1 MAEGSDSVGARIK
14 SSLKFWLVV
23 AVLCGII
30 GAATFYFGRDYVGK
44 HLHEMEVRQRA
55 PEILPQTGAS
65 TPASRDSED
74 EPPLKPVIVM
84 AEREP
89 TAREERRARREVTE
103 PQDGASLHAAEED
116 AGDDAGDE
124 DAGAAESPAAESP
137 ADEAPEEGATQEQ
150 SGGGYVV
157 TSGAFAD
164 EANARR
170 QVERLA
176 QQGYQPYLT
185 SVERDGV
192 TYRRVNVGLYGSRE
206 QAEEVRDRLRSQG
219 FDAAIW
225 TERE

>member
-23 AVLCGII
+23 AVLCGIV
-30 GAATFYFGRDYVGK
+30 GTATFFFGRDYVGK

-55 PEILPQTGAS
+55 PEIRPQTGAS
-65 TPASRDSED
+65 GLTSDGSED
-74 EPPLKPVIVM
+74 EPPLKPVIVVT
-84 AEREP
+84 EREP
-89 TAREERRARREVTE
+89 TAREERRARREVAE

-116 AGDDAGDE
+116 AGDAGTDQ
-124 DAGAAESPAAESP
+124 AGAADAP
-137 ADEAPEEGATQEQ
+137 ADQAPQEDSSQAQ

-185 SVERDGV
+185 TVQRDGV
-192 TYRRVNVGLYGSRE
+192 TFRRVNVGLYDSRD
-206 QAEEVRDRLRSQG
+206 QAEEVCDRLRSQG

>member
-116 AGDDAGDE
+116 AGDDAAGEATDADE
-124 DAGAAESPAAESP
+124 TP
-137 ADEAPEEGATQEQ
+137 ADETPEEGATQEQ